1 MELNTDIFPA
11 LEQIPSP
18 AFLVRDGKIIAL
30 NSGAKNRL
38 FLSDQEVLQ
47 LLETGADEY
56 QSLVAGQLS
65 LILRWNDIS
74 YDTTVIREGQ
84 DTLFVLSGEYAQP
97 ELKALS
103 LAAQHLRD
111 PLISAILSVDQ
122 ILPKL
127 SDNENPEIQ
136 QQLMQINRSLYRLQR
151 AIGNM
156 ADAAK
161 CQSSAVSMELRD
173 AIQILAEILEKASA
187 FLVQSGKK
195 LQYSLPNES
204 VYTMVNADL
213 LERSILNLVSNA
225 AKQTKDS
232 TIHISVS
239 LTGKS
244 ICITVQNSCDSKLTG
259 NLFLRYLRQ
268 PDIED
273 GRSGIGLGL
282 TFVRSCAFA
291 HSGTVLTDLS
301 KDDCFK
307 ITMTIKIQPSS
318 SNMLRTPVQL
328 PYDYAGGRD
337 RTLLELSDV
346 LSSNIYD
353 K

>member
-30 NSGAKNRL
+30 NSGAQNRL
-38 FLSDQEVLQ
+38 FLPDQEVFP
-47 LLETGADEY
+47 LLETGTDEY

-111 PLISAILSVDQ
+111 PLNSAILSVDRL
-122 ILPKL
+122 LPKL
-127 SDNENPEIQ
+127 SDEENPEMQ

-161 CQSSAVSMELRD
+161 CQSGAVSMELRD

-187 FLVQSGKK
+187 FLEQSGKK
-195 LQYSLPNES
+195 LQYSLPNKS
-204 VYTMVNADL
+204 VYTLVNADL
-213 LERSILNLVSNA
+213 LERSILNLISNA

-232 TIHISVS
+232 TIHITVG

-273 GRSGIGLGL
+273 GRNGIGLGL

-301 KDDCFK
+301 MDDCFK
-307 ITMTIKIQPSS
+307 ITMTIKIQSS
-318 SNMLRTPVQL
+318 CSNMLRTPVQL

-337 RTLLELSDV
+337 HTLLELSDV
-346 LSSNIYD
+346 LLSNIYD